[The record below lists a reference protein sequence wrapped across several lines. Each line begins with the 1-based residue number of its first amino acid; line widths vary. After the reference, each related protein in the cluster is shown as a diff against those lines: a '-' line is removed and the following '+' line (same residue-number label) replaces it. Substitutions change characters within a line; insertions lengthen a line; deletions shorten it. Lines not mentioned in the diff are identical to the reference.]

1 MSIKPVIQIVVL
13 SIALCVTSL
22 AYAAGGGS
30 GKEAEPLGTEK
41 DATPIT
47 ERVNKDLLK
56 DLPFSDMGDFDN
68 AQKGFIA
75 RGEEE
80 IKDANGKIVWSTKK
94 FAFMQNLKKKA
105 PATVNP
111 SLWRQMLLV
120 NLTGLFKVDE
130 HIYQVRNYD
139 LSNITFIEGKS
150 GLIVMDPLVSAE
162 PARAALDLYY
172 EHRPKKP
179 VVAVIYSHSHI
190 DHFGGVRGIVDEAD
204 LKAG

>member
-30 GKEAEPLGTEK
+30 GKEAELLGTEK

-47 ERVNKDLLK
+47 EEVNKDLLK
-56 DLPFSDMGDFDN
+56 NLPFSDREDFKN

-94 FAFMQNLKKKA
+94 FAFMQ
-105 PATVNP
+105 TVNP

-150 GLIVMDPLVSAE
+150 GLIVMDPLTSAE
-162 PARAALDLYY
+162 KTCCGGHLLALPY
-172 EHRPKKP
+172 RPFWGCTR
-179 VVAVIYSHSHI
+179 HC
-190 DHFGGVRGIVDEAD
+190 
-204 LKAG
+204 